1 MAGRFRALG
10 LREDKGLD
18 LFFFLGGGGG
28 FRGFVEIS
36 ELLGCGFQ
44 DARFKGL
51 WL

>member
-10 LREDKGLD
+10 LREAKGLD
-18 LFFFLGGGGG
+18 FFFFFLGGGV

-36 ELLGCGFQ
+36 GLLGRGFQ